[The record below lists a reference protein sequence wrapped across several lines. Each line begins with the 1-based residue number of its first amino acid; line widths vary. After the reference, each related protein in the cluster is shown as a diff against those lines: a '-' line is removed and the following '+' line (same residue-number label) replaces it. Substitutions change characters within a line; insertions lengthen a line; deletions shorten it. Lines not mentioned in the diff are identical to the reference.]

1 MAGELREVDTADLVS
16 IQVDENGSVISAF
29 VSKELADIYASPNGD
44 PETKKAIKDAIISTF
59 DNRDTP
65 KDSASHEN
73 TPSSSSDTAFS
84 SCSGDSQTFHLW
96 KESEEKLLIDLRL
109 QREDRFLG
117 VKSHDTLWGEI
128 ANEMKDMGI
137 VVSKLQL
144 LNKWRSLKK
153 KYKEVNDENSK
164 TGNNAQTWK
173 HFERFSEVYGCKAS
187 TRVAVSFDTGR
198 KTKLAVSHD
207 NSSPQAETPT
217 CSPSSPFK
225 KPDIKVKSKKRKMNE
240 TTKLIENIQEQN
252 QDLMQSIER
261 HHDDKMK
268 RIDRMLDIMEKSVD
282 KK

>member
-16 IQVDENGSVISAF
+16 IQVEENGSAILAF

-73 TPSSSSDTAFS
+73 TPSSSSNTASS

-96 KESEEKLLIDLRL
+96 KESKEKLLIDLRL

-117 VKSHDTLWGEI
+117 IKSHDTLWGEI
-128 ANEMKDMGI
+128 ANEMKD
-137 VVSKLQL
+137 K
-144 LNKWRSLKK
+144 SLKK

-164 TGNNAQTWK
+164 TGNSAQTWK

-207 NSSPQAETPT
+207 NSSPQVETPT
-217 CSPSSPFK
+217 CSLSSPFK

-252 QDLMQSIER
+252 RDLMQSIER